1 MVLTAP
7 TTSELRI
14 KLAIRVLRAI
24 SVDHR
29 LPDAADMHALNSLSL
44 DSGAVSLDEIACQVI
59 IDEAQRM
66 RIAAEQNASATIAD
80 CATQALLD
88 CA

>member
-1 MVLTAP
+1 
-7 TTSELRI
+7 
-14 KLAIRVLRAI
+14 
-24 SVDHR
+24 
-29 LPDAADMHALNSLSL
+29 MHALNSLPGVA
-44 DSGAVSLDEIACQVI
+44 GALSLDEIACQVI

-66 RIAAEQNASATIAD
+66 RLAAEQSASTAMAE